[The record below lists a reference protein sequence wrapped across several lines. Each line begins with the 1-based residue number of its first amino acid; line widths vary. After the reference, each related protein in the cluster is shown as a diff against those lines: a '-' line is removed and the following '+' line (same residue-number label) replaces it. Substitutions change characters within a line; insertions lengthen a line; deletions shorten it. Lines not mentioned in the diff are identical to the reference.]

1 MTEATSPEKDKTP
14 SISAKIEALLFIASG
29 SVTVA
34 QLASALGETNRT
46 VENSLKELAALYQGR
61 GIRLQNHRGRFQLIS
76 APETAPLVEHFLGL
90 EATSQISQAAL
101 ETMAIVAYQQPVT
114 RPLVD
119 SIRGVNSDG
128 VIKTLLRKGLIE
140 EVGRTSGPGRP
151 ILYCTTPDFL
161 GHFGLTSLDELP
173 PLKLEENGVR
183 DGPDYDQAIEG

>member
-34 QLASALGETNRT
+34 QLGETNRT